1 MHPSETAPPKLHSRQ
16 WRRIAYVAGTLALLV
31 VGFFV
36 LWNNGL
42 RDYLYPKN
50 FGIVEPGQLYRSGQ
64 ISRWQIEPTLKN
76 NNIKVIIALS
86 GHGGR
91 AADLQ
96 AESDA
101 CQQLGI
107 DREVFPLGGDGTGQ
121 IQQYAQAIAAIDRA
135 KKSGKPVLVHCIA
148 GAQRTGGVIATYEI
162 LVEHRS
168 PAEAFAQMRSFGHDP
183 TANPHLLEYLN
194 KNMEP
199 LATLLVGMHVIDK
212 VPSPVPVIGS
222 QEKN

>member
-1 MHPSETAPPKLHSRQ
+1 MHPSQIVPQQKRST
-16 WRRIAYVAGTLALLV
+16 RRIAIVAGIIALLV
-31 VGFFV
+31 IAFFV

-50 FGIVEPGQLYRSGQ
+50 FGIIEPGQLYRSGQ
-64 ISRWQIEPTLKN
+64 ISHWQIEPTLKN
-76 NNIKVIIALS
+76 NNIKVIVALS
-86 GHGGR
+86 GHGGK

-101 CQQLGI
+101 CKQLGI

-121 IQQYAQAIAAIDRA
+121 IQQYAHAIAAIDKAKRA
-135 KKSGKPVLVHCIA
+135 GKPVLVHCIA

-162 LVEHRS
+162 LVEHRP
-168 PAEAFAQMRSFGHDP
+168 PAEAFQQMRAFGHDP

-194 KNMEP
+194 TNMEA
-199 LATLLVGMHVIDK
+199 LAKQLVELHVIDK
-212 VPSPVPVIGS
+212 VPSPMPVIRA
-222 QEKN
+222 E

>member
-1 MHPSETAPPKLHSRQ
+1 MHRSETVPQQK
-16 WRRIAYVAGTLALLV
+16 RRTRSSAIAVAIIAFLV
-31 VGFFV
+31 IGFFV

-64 ISRWQIEPTLKN
+64 ISHWQIAPTLKS

-86 GHGGR
+86 GHGGK

-121 IQQYAQAIAAIDRA
+121 IQQYAQAIAAIDHA

-168 PAEAFAQMRSFGHDP
+168 PADAFAQMRAFGHDP

-194 KNMEP
+194 SNMAA
-199 LATLLVGMHVIDK
+199 LAKQLVDLHVIDK
-212 VPSPVPVIGS
+212 VPSPVPVIRA
-222 QEKN
+222 E